1 MRLYVIQNKL
11 TSEPASCRRPVDWGM
26 PGCFGA
32 PRLSSARAARPHLG
46 MRLIAIFKFLKA
58 AVLVA
63 AGLAALGLLS
73 PARATLTE
81 AWLGRLALSQGHH
94 LIAAWAER
102 AATLL
107 SAAGSRQLLNLAI
120 GAFLYASLFL
130 VEGVGLIRA
139 RRWAEYLTVVATS
152 SYLPLEAWALWHHP
166 APAPAG
172 TMILNVAVVTYL
184 VLQIRADRR
193 RSGLSRPGGADTQP
207 AT

>member
-1 MRLYVIQNKL
+1 MQ
-11 TSEPASCRRPVDWGM
+11 
-26 PGCFGA
+26 
-32 PRLSSARAARPHLG
+32 
-46 MRLIAIFKFLKA
+46 LIAIFKFLKA

-73 PARATLTE
+73 PARVTLTE
-81 AWLGRLALSQGHH
+81 AWLGRLALSQGHR

-102 AATLL
+102 AAALL
-107 SAAGSRQLLNLAI
+107 SATGPRQLLGLAL
-120 GAFLYASLFL
+120 GASLYASLFI

-166 APAPAG
+166 APAPAA

-184 VLQIRADRR
+184 MLQIRADRQ
-193 RSGLSRPGGADTQP
+193 RSDLSRPRGTDTQP
-207 AT
+207 AA

>member
-1 MRLYVIQNKL
+1 MQ
-11 TSEPASCRRPVDWGM
+11 
-26 PGCFGA
+26 
-32 PRLSSARAARPHLG
+32 
-46 MRLIAIFKFLKA
+46 LIAIFKFLKA
-58 AVLVA
+58 AVLVT

-73 PARATLTE
+73 PDRVTLTE
-81 AWLGRLALSQGHH
+81 AWLGRLALSQGHR

-102 AATLL
+102 AAALL
-107 SAAGSRQLLNLAI
+107 SATGPRQLLGLAL
-120 GAFLYASLFL
+120 GASLYASLFI

-166 APAPAG
+166 APAPAA

-184 VLQIRADRR
+184 VFQIRADRR
-193 RSGLSRPGGADTQP
+193 RYGLSRPGGADTQP

>member
-1 MRLYVIQNKL
+1 MQ
-11 TSEPASCRRPVDWGM
+11 
-26 PGCFGA
+26 
-32 PRLSSARAARPHLG
+32 
-46 MRLIAIFKFLKA
+46 LIAIFKFLKA

-73 PARATLTE
+73 PARVALTE
-81 AWLGRLALSQGHH
+81 AWLGRLALRQGHR
-94 LIAAWAER
+94 LIAASAER
-102 AATLL
+102 AAALL
-107 SAAGSRQLLNLAI
+107 SAAGSRQLLDLAI

-139 RRWAEYLTVVATS
+139 KRWAEYLTVVATS
-152 SYLPLEAWALWHHP
+152 SYLPLEGWALWHYP

-172 TMILNVAVVTYL
+172 TMVLNIAVVTYL

-193 RSGLSRPGGADTQP
+193 RPGLSRPGGADTQP